1 MHIYMYPE
9 ASKSLTETTKI
20 DDDGFIRGTEDVE
33 ATVIVNEE
41 RKDKELEAGLS
52 TTAATAKAI
61 ESAEENTDE

>member
-1 MHIYMYPE
+1 MYPE